1 LLENLVKLE
10 PVNSKICKNSR
21 VKHAICHLHKERERQ
36 EKKEKITRQGT
47 PKGVDGRVDFFA
59 LWQRDCEMELD
70 LGLFF
75 LFFSPKQGACVLS
88 LLPLLFIK
96 VLFNYFSY
104 FSSQSLANLYYF
116 YCLNGVQKFNLV

>member
-21 VKHAICHLHKERERQ
+21 VKHAICRLHKERERQ

-70 LGLFF
+70 LGLFS
-75 LFFSPKQGACVLS
+75 FSFPPS
-88 LLPLLFIK
+88 K
-96 VLFNYFSY
+96 VLVVF
-104 FSSQSLANLYYF
+104 LCCLY
-116 YCLNGVQKFNLV
+116 CS